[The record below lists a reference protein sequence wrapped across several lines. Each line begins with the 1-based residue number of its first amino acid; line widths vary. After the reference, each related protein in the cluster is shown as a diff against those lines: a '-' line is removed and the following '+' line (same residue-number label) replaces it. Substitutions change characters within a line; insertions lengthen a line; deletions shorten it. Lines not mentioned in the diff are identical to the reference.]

1 MLPCAD
7 SELLRQKAHH
17 IYWLL
22 RIIYSGYFP
31 KRMFPVQPYLS
42 RSICFQFRI
51 AKSTPKNVRAVNC
64 REAFKLTLRSRKVG
78 WHQMWQFAFHKS
90 RFSVIR
96 CAHRGV
102 DGICS
107 AYQNGGKP
115 RLVSSPP
122 KSSPFSITPPTLLS
136 RLCSILDIEVM
147 FTI

>member
-17 IYWLL
+17 IYWPLS
-22 RIIYSGYFP
+22 IIYSGYFP

-51 AKSTPKNVRAVNC
+51 AKSTPKDVRAVDC
-64 REAFKLTLRSRKVG
+64 REAFKLTLWSRKVG
-78 WHQMWQFAFHKS
+78 WRQMWQFAFHKS

-96 CAHRGV
+96 CANRGV
-102 DGICS
+102 DGIFS

-115 RLVSSPP
+115 RLVSLSP
-122 KSSPFSITPPTLLS
+122 KSSPFSITPPSLLS
-136 RLCSILDIEVM
+136 SVPSWTLRSSS
-147 FTI
+147 